1 MKKNIYILLSIA
13 LLCCSCEGWF
23 NVTSDSEIR
32 EEDHYKT
39 DTGFQQTLTGC
50 YIGMTDNSLYG
61 KNLSWYATELLANQF
76 QPVKFPNLATISYE
90 FASYLFKEP
99 QAVEE
104 IEGTWAKAY
113 NVIVNANEGLTNL
126 EKDSTNINEINYH
139 LIKGELLA
147 IRAYVHF
154 DLLRLYGYGNWANRS
169 AELNNKLTIPYVTG
183 ISKDIAP
190 QLSGAETIKKILSD
204 LNLAAS
210 ELKDYDPIT
219 GKHPTSYYAE
229 VNEDGYWK
237 NRTLHLNYYAVK
249 ALLARIY
256 LWEGSDD
263 SKTKALS
270 DAEEVIGALAKGIRM
285 DDMTTYCYLLDAQSV
300 DNTTTSMASENLFGL
315 DITDLTSKTTNY
327 IKPGYLDTDYAAMFL
342 GPDDA
347 LSLYENSSS
356 DVRFSKLLSQSTNSY
371 TKGYVPL
378 KVYQGQLLN
387 WFFKNKISMIRL
399 PEIYYIAAECYATGS
414 TPNLDKAMEMLNTI
428 RQRRGIY
435 NDLTGLS
442 ADEITE
448 EIKKEYRKEFI
459 SEGVMFYYYKR
470 TGTTI
475 IPNYSEPMSD
485 AQYVLP
491 YPEFELQS
499 GRVQ

>member
-1 MKKNIYILLSIA
+1 
-13 LLCCSCEGWF
+13 
-23 NVTSDSEIR
+23 
-32 EEDHYKT
+32 
-39 DTGFQQTLTGC
+39 
-50 YIGMTDNSLYG
+50 
-61 KNLSWYATELLANQF
+61 
-76 QPVKFPNLATISYE
+76 
-90 FASYLFKEP
+90 
-99 QAVEE
+99 
-104 IEGTWAKAY
+104 
-113 NVIVNANEGLTNL
+113 
-126 EKDSTNINEINYH
+126 
-139 LIKGELLA
+139 
-147 IRAYVHF
+147 
-154 DLLRLYGYGNWANRS
+154 
-169 AELNNKLTIPYVTG
+169 
-183 ISKDIAP
+183 
-190 QLSGAETIKKILSD
+190 
-204 LNLAAS
+204 
-210 ELKDYDPIT
+210 
-219 GKHPTSYYAE
+219 
-229 VNEDGYWK
+229 
-237 NRTLHLNYYAVK
+237 
-249 ALLARIY
+249 
-256 LWEGSDD
+256 
-263 SKTKALS
+263 
-270 DAEEVIGALAKGIRM
+270 
-285 DDMTTYCYLLDAQSV
+285 MTTYCYLLDAQSV